1 MIQFKWRK
9 WLGRQDSNLRMPI
22 PKTGALPLGYAPA
35 NGPEDMRIEA
45 VQRLVKLSLARR
57 SAISKSL
64 VNRDSQHV
72 GQRWFKD
79 DRVHAKVG
87 QRLHAKVFDTSHGRS

>member
-1 MIQFKWRK
+1 MAGAAGFEPAHA
-9 WLGRQDSNLRMPI
+9 DT
-22 PKTGALPLGYAPA
+22 KTGALPLGYAPA

-45 VQRLVKLSLARR
+45 VEQRLVKLSLARR

-79 DRVHAKVG
+79 DRVHAKV
-87 QRLHAKVFDTSHGRS
+87 FDTSHGRS